1 MERLPAWLKRKLP
14 GGEVY
19 FKTRKLLREL
29 NLFTVCEEARCP
41 NVGECWAKGTATF
54 MIMGGICTRKC
65 GFCAVSHGKPFPLD
79 PDEPGKVAEAA
90 KQMGLSYV
98 IITSVTRD
106 DLPDGGAKHFLET
119 VKAIKKALPKAGVE
133 ILIPD
138 FQRREENLKIL
149 LESPPTVLN
158 HNIETVKGLY
168 RKIGRPEEFYDRS
181 LSVLKFYSEQGI
193 IVKSGMMIG
202 LGETLE
208 QILEALE
215 DLVKA
220 GVHILTIGQYLRPSR
235 NNLPVEKYYAPEEFE
250 ALKERAIEIG
260 FIRVEAGPMVRS
272 SYRAEELYR
281 EVSGVL

>member
-138 FQRREENLKIL
+138 FQGREENLKIL

>member
-1 MERLPAWLKRKLP
+1 MERLPSWLKRKLP

-19 FKTRKLLREL
+19 FKTRRLLRDM

-41 NVGECWAKGTATF
+41 NVGECWGEGTATF
-54 MIMGGICTRKC
+54 MIMGDICTRKC
-65 GFCAVSHGKPFPLD
+65 GFCAVAHGRPLPLD
-79 PDEPGKVAEAA
+79 PDEPRRVAEAA
-90 KQMGLSYV
+90 KEMGLSYV
-98 IITSVTRD
+98 VITSVTRD

-119 VKAIKKALPKAGVE
+119 VKAIKRALPKAGVE

-138 FQRREENLKIL
+138 FQGREENLRVL
-149 LESPPTVLN
+149 LESPPSVLN
-158 HNIETVKGLY
+158 HNVETVKGLY

-193 IVKSGMMIG
+193 IVKSGMMVG

-208 QILEALE
+208 QLLETME

-220 GVHILTIGQYLRPSR
+220 GVRILTIGQYLRPSR
-235 NNLPVEKYYAPEEFE
+235 NNLPVEKYYTPEEFE
-250 ALKERAIEIG
+250 ALKERAIKIG
-260 FIRVEAGPMVRS
+260 FIGVESGPMVRS

-281 EVSGVL
+281 EVSGIL